1 VLSTRVPTKVSVCPS
16 VPKHSGAPDVLKGKY
31 QASNGS
37 NHVLITSLDNGGQ
50 QQQQRQP
57 DRRAFGTNFINGFNN
72 INNNNN
78 TNISQQQSQQ
88 QQKLSNISKNNNN
101 NNLKQANTVGNENI
115 ESDNNFGLIG
125 GRQLDFELGGGI
137 GEPNSILWQ
146 ATLLQQTLYLHVP
159 SQILLH
165 ASKEAFVKL
174 LEYAEEQ
181 LNCQTVVISIDRNR
195 IEKNNSL
202 MRMFMYFG
210 FTMLPAAH
218 RLAPRDMS
226 DSKIYMA
233 YTIQ

>member
-1 VLSTRVPTKVSVCPS
+1 MCPS
-16 VPKHSGAPDVLKGKY
+16 VPKHSGAPDVLQGKS
-31 QASNGS
+31 QAFNGS
-37 NHVLITSLDNGGQ
+37 NHHVLITSLGNGGQ
-50 QQQQRQP
+50 KQAQRQP
-57 DRRAFGTNFINGFNN
+57 DRRAFGTNFINGSNNSNNN
-72 INNNNN
+72 INNNNNNN
-78 TNISQQQSQQ
+78 TNISQQQ
-88 QQKLSNISKNNNN
+88 QKLNNIKNTNNTN
-101 NNLKQANTVGNENI
+101 NNLKQANTVGNENS
-115 ESDNNFGLIG
+115 ENNNNFGLIG
-125 GRQLDFELGGGI
+125 GRQLEFELGGGI
-137 GEPNSILWQ
+137 GEPNSINWQ
-146 ATLLQQTLYLHVP
+146 ATLLKQALYLHVP

-218 RLAPRDMS
+218 PLAPRDMS